1 MAHTLIRIV
10 EEIENE
16 MGEMSTGQKHAVFSK
31 LVSNFVVMVFQ
42 GNKKVQNEYGTSVAQ
57 AFMDWMAGQWEVE
70 PGGKQEFKWDW
81 KYTPA
86 DGKGEAKTSPGGG
99 EQN

>member
-16 MGEMSTGQKHAVFSK
+16 MGEMDTVQKHAVFSK
-31 LVSNFVVMVFQ
+31 LESNFVVLTFQ
-42 GNKKVQNEYGTSVAQ
+42 GSKRIQEDYGRSVAQ
-57 AFMDWMAGQWEVE
+57 AFMDWMAGEWEVQ
-70 PGGKQEFKWDW
+70 PGDREEAGDW

-86 DGKGEAKTSPGGG
+86 DGKGDAPSSPGGG

>member
-16 MGEMSTGQKHAVFSK
+16 MGEMDTPQKHAVFSK
-31 LVSNFVVMVFQ
+31 LVSNFVVLVFQ
-42 GNKKVQNEYGTSVAQ
+42 GSKKAQNEYGVSVAQ
-57 AFMDWMAGQWEVE
+57 AFMDFMAGEWEVE
-70 PGGKQEFKWDW
+70 PGGKKETGDW

-86 DGKGEAKTSPGGG
+86 DGKGEAKTPPGGG